1 MWVMV
6 NWLLCTG
13 TMISLVFGLYW
24 TFHGYPMRLSGNILY
39 GSLSHVLWAVALSW
53 VVYTCWHCYAG
64 KYGNFFVKNTDAI
77 FFNDHHEKPF
87 RTIIT
92 EREKSIV

>member
-53 VVYTCWHCYAG
+53 VVYTCWHGYAG
-64 KYGNFFVKNTDAI
+64 KYDNFFVKNTEA
-77 FFNDHHEKPF
+77 
-87 RTIIT
+87 
-92 EREKSIV
+92 VL